1 VPSRILTGGRSPL
14 EAAERFIDLPGVVL
28 LESPPGFARLGE
40 RSYLSADPV
49 ARAARPDVPPAG
61 HLALGML
68 AYEYGHRFEH
78 LPRTRYDDLRLPDAA
93 WGIHDWW
100 IEWDHRAG
108 EARLHATS
116 ADRLAWAAARWEG
129 PARTPRPVAAPLAEG
144 ARPAEYPA
152 PELGPAITSTFTAGG
167 YRAAVARV
175 VEYIRAGD
183 IFQANLSQRFAAPFT
198 RHPWELY
205 RELRRASP
213 APFCAYLQHDDHAV
227 ISHSPERF
235 LHTDAQG
242 RIETRPIKGT
252 RPRGTTP
259 RADAALAAELRASEK
274 DRAEHVMIVDLLR
287 NDLSRVSEP
296 GSVRC
301 EELMALES
309 YASVHHLVST
319 VRGALTSGSGPAE
332 ILAATFP
339 GGSITGAPKIRA
351 MEIIAELEPTARGVY
366 CGAIGAIR
374 ADATLDLSIA
384 IRTAV
389 VRDGRVTW
397 SAGGGIVADS
407 DPAEEY
413 RETLAKARA
422 IAVAV
427 GASQGRR
434 DGERPR

>member
-1 VPSRILTGGRSPL
+1 VPSRILTGERSPL
-14 EAAERFIDLPGVVL
+14 DAAERFLDLPGVVL

-49 ARAARPDVPPAG
+49 ARTSGPEVPPVG
-61 HLALGML
+61 HIALGLL
-68 AYEYGHRFEH
+68 AYEFGHRFEH
-78 LPRTRYDDLRLPDAA
+78 LPRTRYDDLHLPDAE

-100 IEWDHRAG
+100 VEWDHRSG
-108 EARLHATS
+108 ETRLHATS
-116 ADRLAWAAARWEG
+116 EDRLAWALARWNG
-129 PARTPRPVAAPLAEG
+129 APRTPRPLIPRAATT

-152 PELGPAITSTFTAGG
+152 PALGPAITSTFTAEG

-198 RHPWELY
+198 RHPWALY

-213 APFCAYLQHDDHAV
+213 APFCAYVQHDDHAV

-235 LHTDAQG
+235 LHTDGDG
-242 RIETRPIKGT
+242 RVETRPIKGT

-259 RADAALAAELRASEK
+259 GQDRALADELTRSEK

-287 NDLSRVSEP
+287 NDLSRVSGP
-296 GSVRC
+296 GTVRC

-319 VRGALTSGSGPAE
+319 VRGTLTPGTGPAE
-332 ILAATFP
+332 ILSATFP

-374 ADATLDLSIA
+374 ADRTLDLSIA

-389 VRDGRVTW
+389 VEGGRVTW

-407 DPAEEY
+407 DPEGEY

-427 GASQGRR
+427 GEAQGRR
-434 DGERPR
+434 HGAEQR